1 MDNHIMREKFRK
13 VLDETKSLPK
23 REVQRALV
31 KATVEILREEP
42 AFKEAGVSQDEPKDI
57 SNKDKRYNQRF
68 KRFIQRSRARQKAV
82 QGRVSK
88 NSIGNIVASL
98 YNGKHIDKRNQHL
111 AFSRVTRAI
120 KTSSRSRARRSP
132 VRSASKSGDDGGGE
146 DSDGSDPEPP
156 RLKHRPLAALF
167 SLEGRRAA

>member
-31 KATVEILREEP
+31 KAAVEALREEP
-42 AFKEAGVSQDEPKDI
+42 VFKEAGVFQDEPEDI

-68 KRFIQRSRARQKAV
+68 KRFIQRSRARQNSV

-88 NSIGNIVASL
+88 NSIGNIVSFL
-98 YNGKHIDKRNQHL
+98 YNSKYIAQRRWKL
-111 AFSRVTRAI
+111 CFSRFIMTSR
-120 KTSSRSRARRSP
+120 TSSRARSRRSP

-156 RLKHRPLAALF
+156 RLKYHPLAAL